1 MQILNVTITPDVVK
15 EDQNIH
21 VVAYYSLKED
31 VADGMVNIN
40 LNAAGIPLDLPLPLC
55 AALDDIGMQCP
66 LKKGIGKFDVTEF
79 IPEAPTGTYNGSV
92 TVNDKNRVEILC
104 INLNFQMMP

>member
-1 MQILNVTITPDVVK
+1 MT
-15 EDQNIH
+15 
-21 VVAYYSLKED
+21 
-31 VADGMVNIN
+31 DGMVNIN

-79 IPEAPTGTYNGSV
+79 IPEAPTVSHHMNT
-92 TVNDKNRVEILC
+92 KCILLFFKTFYIGNIQWISYC
-104 INLNFQMMP
+104 Q